1 MSVITLGLYVTL
13 VAVIFILMQYKDEY
27 KDFFKM

>member
-1 MSVITLGLYVTL
+1 MSVITLGLYVTI